1 MQNTLYVPQCH
12 FSLYINLVT
21 KYVSLETTY
30 LFFCQKKKKKKKEFA
45 ETVVKYFCG
54 KIYMYFFREK
64 VKKIR

>member
-1 MQNTLYVPQCH
+1 MFPNVI
-12 FSLYINLVT
+12 SLSISIWLPT
-21 KYVSLETTY
+21 YVSLETTY
-30 LFFCQKKKKKKKEFA
+30 LVFCKKKKKEFA